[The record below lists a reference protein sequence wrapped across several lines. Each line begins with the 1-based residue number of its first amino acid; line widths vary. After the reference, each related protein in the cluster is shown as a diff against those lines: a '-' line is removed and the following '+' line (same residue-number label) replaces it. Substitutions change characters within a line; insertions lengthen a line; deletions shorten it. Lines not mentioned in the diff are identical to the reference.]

1 MFHKDIVTE
10 LIHHAQIHLVRMLID
25 CPDTDKSQKVTETNG
40 FADFIEKEVFPLS
53 SSWPAHGDIQMGAGR
68 GHITII
74 LRRGRRA
81 DWS

>member
-53 SSWPAHGDIQMGAGR
+53 SSCGGLLMEIFRWEPAVGI
-68 GHITII
+68 
-74 LRRGRRA
+74 
-81 DWS
+81 